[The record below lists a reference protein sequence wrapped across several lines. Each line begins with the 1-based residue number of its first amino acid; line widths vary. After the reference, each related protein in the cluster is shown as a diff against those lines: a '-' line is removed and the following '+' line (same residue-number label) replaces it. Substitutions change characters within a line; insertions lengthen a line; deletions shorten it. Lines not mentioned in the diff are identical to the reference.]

1 MKYLDLLNQN
11 AEETAKTN
19 NSFVAESAN
28 ISIQSALLVC
38 KQKSAALKNDIDTA
52 KRAIPFSAK
61 TVVNLQMQ
69 LALNEKELVLLTELQ
84 KELF

>member
-11 AEETAKTN
+11 AEETAKSN
-19 NSFVAESAN
+19 NTFVAESAN
-28 ISIQSALLVC
+28 IAVQSAILVC
-38 KQKSAALKNDIDTA
+38 KQKSATLKGDIETA

-69 LALNEKELVLLTELQ
+69 LALNEKELVMLTDLQ